1 MALGNFKLEHLS
13 PKVQMAVVGT
23 VTLGLVAVG
32 YFLYLQDMVS
42 TRSGLLTEVDRLEKA
57 VSQASQVEQRLDQFK
72 RELAVLDARL
82 EELRRILPAQKE
94 TPDVMRA
101 VQNMAAD
108 STLKIVKFAPQ
119 AVVPR
124 AFYSDWPIAM
134 DIHGSYNALGTFV
147 EKIGQFRRI
156 INVDNLV
163 VKILESSAEPGRTLS
178 ASFTATTFVY
188 REDQGNAPV
197 KKGGNVH

>member
-1 MALGNFKLEHLS
+1 MTLGKFKLENL
-13 PKVQMAVVGT
+13 PRNVQLAFVAI
-23 VTLGLVAVG
+23 LAIGLAAAG
-32 YFLYLQDMVS
+32 YFFYLQNLV
-42 TRSGLLTEVDRLEKA
+42 TARSALLAEIAKLETA
-57 VSQASQVEQRLDQFK
+57 VAQASEVEQRLDQFK
-72 RELAVLDARL
+72 RDLAVLDARL

-124 AFYSDWPIAM
+124 AFYSDWPITM
-134 DIHGSYNALGTFV
+134 DIQGSYNALGGFV

-163 VKILESSAEPGRTLS
+163 VKIIEGSTDPSRTLS

-188 REDQGNAPV
+188 RDDVVSTPV
-197 KKGGNVH
+197 K

>member
-13 PKVQMAVVGT
+13 RKVQMTVVGT
-23 VTLGLVAVG
+23 VTLGLAAVG
-32 YFLYLQDMVS
+32 YFFYLQDMVN
-42 TRSGLLTEVDRLEKA
+42 TRSALLTDVERLEKA

-72 RELAVLDARL
+72 RDLVALDARL

-101 VQNMAAD
+101 VQNMASD

-119 AVVPR
+119 SVVPR
-124 AFYSDWPIAM
+124 AFYSDWPITM
-134 DIHGSYNALGTFV
+134 DIQGSYNALGTFV

-156 INVDNLV
+156 VNVDNLV
-163 VKILESSAEPGRTLS
+163 VKILEGSTDPSRTLS

-188 REDQGNAPV
+188 REDQGDAPV
-197 KKGGNVH
+197 KKGGNVQ

>member
-1 MALGNFKLEHLS
+1 MAFGKFKLERL
-13 PKVQMAVVGT
+13 PRNVQLAIVLILAG
-23 VTLGLVAVG
+23 GLAAAG
-32 YFLYLQDMVS
+32 YFFYLQDLVTARS
-42 TRSGLLTEVDRLEKA
+42 TLLGEVARLQTA
-57 VSQASQVEQRLDQFK
+57 VAQASEVEQRLDQFK
-72 RELAVLDARL
+72 RDLAVLDARL
-82 EELRRILPAQKE
+82 EDLRRILPAQKE

-124 AFYSDWPIAM
+124 AFYSDWPITM
-134 DIHGSYNALGTFV
+134 DIQGSYNALGGFV

-163 VKILESSAEPGRTLS
+163 VKIIDGSTDPSKTLS

-188 REDQGNAPV
+188 RDDAVNPPV
-197 KKGGNVH
+197 K

>member
-1 MALGNFKLEHLS
+1 MALGKFKLENL
-13 PKVQMAVVGT
+13 PRNVQLAIVAI
-23 VTLGLVAVG
+23 LAIGLAAVG
-32 YFLYLQDMVS
+32 YFFYLQDLVTS
-42 TRSGLLTEVDRLEKA
+42 RSALLTEIARLETA
-57 VSQASQVEQRLDQFK
+57 VAQASEVEQRLDQFK
-72 RELAVLDARL
+72 RDLAVLDARL

-119 AVVPR
+119 AAVPR
-124 AFYSDWPIAM
+124 AFYSDWPITM
-134 DIHGSYNALGTFV
+134 DIQGSYNALGGFV

-163 VKILESSAEPGRTLS
+163 VKIIEGSTDPSRTLS

-188 REDQGNAPV
+188 RDDIVSAPV
-197 KKGGNVH
+197 K

>member
-1 MALGNFKLEHLS
+1 MALGNFKLENL
-13 PKVQMAVVGT
+13 PRRVQVAIIAV
-23 VTLGLVAVG
+23 LAIGLAAVG
-32 YFLYLQDMVS
+32 YFFYLQDMVN
-42 TRSGLLTEVDRLEKA
+42 TRSALLAEVDRLQKA
-57 VSQASQVEQRLDQFK
+57 VSQASEVEQRLEQFK
-72 RELAVLDARL
+72 RDVKLLDARL
-82 EELRRILPAQKE
+82 EELRRILPVQKE

-119 AVVPR
+119 TVVPK

-134 DIHGSYNALGTFV
+134 DIQGSYNALGNFV

-156 INVDNLV
+156 VNVDNLV
-163 VKILESSAEPGRTLS
+163 VKIIEGSTDPGRTLS

-188 REDQGNAPV
+188 REDQVSVPV
-197 KKGGNVH
+197 K

>member
-1 MALGNFKLEHLS
+1 MLAMASGKFKLEKL
-13 PKVQMAVVGT
+13 PRNVQLTIVAVLAVG
-23 VTLGLVAVG
+23 LAAVG
-32 YFLYLQDMVS
+32 YFYYLQDLVT
-42 TRSGLLTEVDRLEKA
+42 TRQGLLTEVGRLETAVAKA
-57 VSQASQVEQRLDQFK
+57 SEVEQRLDQFK
-72 RELAVLDARL
+72 RDLAVLDARL
-82 EELRRILPAQKE
+82 EDLRRILPAQKE

-108 STLKIVKFAPQ
+108 SSLKIVKFAPQ

-124 AFYSDWPIAM
+124 AFYADWPITM
-134 DIHGSYNALGTFV
+134 DIQGCYNALGTFV

-163 VKILESSAEPGRTLS
+163 VKIIDSSTDPSRTLS

-188 REDQGNAPV
+188 RDDVVNTPV
-197 KKGGNVH
+197 K

>member
-1 MALGNFKLEHLS
+1 MALGNFKLENL
-13 PKVQMAVVGT
+13 PRKVQMAIIAFLA
-23 VTLGLVAVG
+23 LGLVAAG
-32 YFLYLQDMVS
+32 YFFYLQDMVNN
-42 TRSGLLTEVDRLEKA
+42 RSALLAEVERLEKA
-57 VSQASQVEQRLDQFK
+57 VSQASDVEQRLEQFK
-72 RELAVLDARL
+72 RDVALLDARL

-94 TPDVMRA
+94 TPEVMRA

-119 AVVPR
+119 AVVPK

-134 DIHGSYNALGTFV
+134 DIQGSYNALGTFV

-156 INVDNLV
+156 VNVDNLV
-163 VKILESSAEPGRTLS
+163 VKILEGSTDPGRTLS

-188 REDQGNAPV
+188 REDQVSVPV
-197 KKGGNVH
+197 R

>member
-1 MALGNFKLEHLS
+1 MALGNFKLENL
-13 PKVQMAVVGT
+13 PRKVQLAVVA
-23 VTLGLVAVG
+23 VIALGLGAVG
-32 YFLYLQDMVS
+32 YFFYLQDMVN
-42 TRSGLLTEVDRLEKA
+42 TRSALKDEVARLEKA
-57 VSQASQVEQRLDQFK
+57 VSQASDVERRLEQFK
-72 RELAVLDARL
+72 RDVAVLDIRL
-82 EELRRILPAQKE
+82 QELRRILPAQKE

-119 AVVPR
+119 AVVPK

-134 DIHGSYNALGTFV
+134 DIQGSYKARGTFV

-156 INVDNLV
+156 VNVDNLV
-163 VKILESSAEPGRTLS
+163 VKIIEGSTDPGRTLS

-188 REDQGNAPV
+188 REEPGSASV
-197 KKGGNVH
+197 K

>member
-1 MALGNFKLEHLS
+1 MALGNFKLENL
-13 PKVQMAVVGT
+13 PRKVQMAIIAVLAV
-23 VTLGLVAVG
+23 GLVAAG
-32 YFLYLQDMVS
+32 YFFYLQDMVN
-42 TRSGLLTEVDRLEKA
+42 TRSALLTEVERLEKA
-57 VSQASQVEQRLDQFK
+57 VSQASDVERRLEQFK
-72 RELAVLDARL
+72 RDVALLDARL

-119 AVVPR
+119 AVVPK

-134 DIHGSYNALGTFV
+134 DIQGSYNALGSFV
-147 EKIGQFRRI
+147 EKIGQFQRI
-156 INVDNLV
+156 VNVDNLI
-163 VKILESSAEPGRTLS
+163 VKIIEGSTDPGRTLS

-188 REDQGNAPV
+188 REDQGSAPV
-197 KKGGNVH
+197 K